1 MELKAEKEKE
11 QIAIM
16 IKKDIETFR
25 EFVSFWLQETNPSEQ
40 GTHVE
45 NLIYHL
51 QDEGHRNIV
60 MCMLNE
66 KQLKWATAN
75 DLIDFLKKIIVK
87 NTHLLE
93 TDDYD

>member
-1 MELKAEKEKE
+1 
-11 QIAIM
+11 M

-25 EFVSFWLQETNPSEQ
+25 EFVAFWLQETNPGEK

-45 NLIYHL
+45 NLIWHL

-60 MCMLNE
+60 LCMLHE

-75 DLIDFLKKIIVK
+75 DLI
-87 NTHLLE
+87 
-93 TDDYD
+93 